1 MSIAHTWGSTA
12 EERTSA
18 FPCDEL
24 AGPEALA
31 CFRAVGVDA
40 PASVLF
46 PWLCQLRV
54 APYSYDWIDNWGR
67 RSPQTLTPGLDE
79 LEVGQAMMVFQLA
92 SFERDRHVTMQTK
105 KDGRFGSFFVTYRID
120 EHEPERCR
128 LVVKLSGRFPGGLLG
143 RLLAAIFPWADLIM
157 MRRQLLNLKA
167 LAERDARS
175 GEH

>member
-46 PWLCQLRV
+46 LWLCQLRV

-79 LEVGQAMMVFQLA
+79 LEVGQAMMVFRLA
-92 SFERDRHVTMQTK
+92 SFERDRHLTIQTK
-105 KDGRFGSFFVTYRID
+105 KDGRFGSFSVTYRID
-120 EHEPERCR
+120 EHGPERCR
-128 LVVKLSGRFPGGLLG
+128 LVVKLSGRFPRGLLG

-167 LAERDARS
+167 LAERDARA